1 MISDRSNPI
10 GAVVALQVDG
20 VVVVRH
26 GTLVYERYFRG
37 YNADEVHII
46 QSVTKSVVALW
57 VGIAVD
63 HGWLRGVAEPV
74 LSYFPGDSDLRS
86 QNKDRI
92 TVRDL
97 LTMTSDLEWPE
108 WALPYSDPSNIVPRM
123 DRASDPYRFVL
134 AQPSLETRGI
144 IAAASGAHDPARL
157 RLGRVQWPL
166 DEDWRPAL

>member
-46 QSVTKSVVALW
+46 QSVTKSVVALL

-63 HGWLRGVAEPV
+63 HGWLRCRRAT
-74 LSYFPGDSDLRS
+74 FDRKTRIALRFE
-86 QNKDRI
+86 I
-92 TVRDL
+92 
-97 LTMTSDLEWPE
+97 
-108 WALPYSDPSNIVPRM
+108 
-123 DRASDPYRFVL
+123 F
-134 AQPSLETRGI
+134 
-144 IAAASGAHDPARL
+144 
-157 RLGRVQWPL
+157 
-166 DEDWRPAL
+166 

>member
-63 HGWLRGVAEPV
+63 HGWLRGVAE
-74 LSYFPGDSDLRS
+74 LSCRISQATPTFDRKTRIALRFE
-86 QNKDRI
+86 I
-92 TVRDL
+92 
-97 LTMTSDLEWPE
+97 
-108 WALPYSDPSNIVPRM
+108 
-123 DRASDPYRFVL
+123 F
-134 AQPSLETRGI
+134 
-144 IAAASGAHDPARL
+144 
-157 RLGRVQWPL
+157 
-166 DEDWRPAL
+166 